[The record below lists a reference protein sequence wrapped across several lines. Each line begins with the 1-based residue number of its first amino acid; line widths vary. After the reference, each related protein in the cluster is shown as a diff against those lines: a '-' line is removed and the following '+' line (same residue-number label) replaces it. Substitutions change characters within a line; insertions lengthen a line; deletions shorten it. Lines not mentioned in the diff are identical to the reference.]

1 MKDFFSL
8 HHLRG
13 YKIQAHVHKPV
24 QREVKYTQETLFVKK
39 SLMKI
44 NFYNEQKECL
54 TTRTLE
60 TGDVILLVSGGHDF
74 EMLEETEINNIRDI
88 MLRV

>member
-13 YKIQAHVHKPV
+13 HKIQAHVHKPV
-24 QREVKYTQETLFVKK
+24 PREVKYTQETLFVKK

-44 NFYNEQKECL
+44 NFYNEQKEYL

-60 TGDVILLVSGGHDF
+60 TGDVILLVFGGVRRAWELF
-74 EMLEETEINNIRDI
+74 Y
-88 MLRV
+88 V